1 MRGVRG
7 APSQVPREALQRAEG
22 VIDEMEGQIERTVDD
37 VFAQVDLDADGAIT
51 QAEWRVAW
59 QQNEHIAR
67 AVGLGGVL
75 ATMPS

>member
-1 MRGVRG
+1 MISRCCHW
-7 APSQVPREALQRAEG
+7 
-22 VIDEMEGQIERTVDD
+22 
-37 VFAQVDLDADGAIT
+37 QVDLDSDGAIT